1 MGTKS
6 EKALVQKAYDTIY
19 DFLMNKSEFHETY
32 GLLWKKD
39 EHIGNYFSPADS
51 DLFELLYELRDSIRY
66 EKAKENGNGNL
77 HKVIERLIKKADGS
91 RPQLS
96 GIYKDDNGYT
106 WYTDSYILFKTE
118 EELDLPT
125 YDAQPINY
133 DAIVKQSDIR
143 FMREVYVP
151 STSELKTYKKLNK
164 NNNDVTENGKTV
176 YYVRNENDEAV
187 AMFDVQYLLNCR
199 EGIGDEA
206 KCYVQKGC
214 KSQISPMVMVTE
226 KTYALVVP
234 MRSYG
239 ETKTKWEVA

>member
-1 MGTKS
+1 MAKPNNTM
-6 EKALVQKAYDTIY
+6 VQRAYDTIY
-19 DFLMNKSEFHETY
+19 DYLMNKSEHADAYKTFWRKE
-32 GLLWKKD
+32 
-39 EHIGNYFSPADS
+39 EHAGDWFFPADHE
-51 DLFELLYELRDSIRY
+51 LFELLYELRDTIRY
-66 EKAKENGNGNL
+66 EKAKENGTGNL
-77 HKVIERLIKKADGS
+77 HKVIERLIKKSDGS
-91 RPQLS
+91 RPQCS
-96 GIYKDDNGYT
+96 GIYKHENGYT
-106 WYTDSYILFKTE
+106 YYTDSYVMFKTE

-125 YDAQPINY
+125 YDAQPLNY
-133 DAIVKQSDIR
+133 EAIVKQSDIR